1 MIQGADSPLILCT
14 VINKYMK
21 ISEIIDAIDS
31 EIVARGLY
39 IIEVTVSKDNDVE
52 VTIESE
58 EGKVELEDCV
68 AISRFFETKFDRET
82 EDYSLTVTSAG
93 LDQPFKVL
101 KQYIKAIGKKVEV
114 QLKGGKKMVA
124 VLEAADQES
133 ITLKYS
139 QKEAVEGKK
148 KKEKDCFISGKDENS
163 LVLENDLIRYEF
175 TMDGTLKSAFDKE
188 EKREL
193 LSSPGNILSLYHD
206 HPNSYEA
213 WDIDLYY
220 PQELVEVLKA
230 KQVRKITGGKLR
242 SILELTFATEN
253 SVINQKVILESNSK
267 KLDFVTEV
275 DWYEARKMLRTA
287 FPVDI
292 LANEAQYDIQYG
304 YVKRSTA
311 DNTSWDIARFEAC
324 GHKYADLSSD
334 RYGVALLNDCKY
346 GYGIQTGLPVP
357 NCKI

>member
-68 AISRFFETKFDRET
+68 AISRFFETKFDREA

-101 KQYIKAIGKKVEV
+101 KQFVKALGKKVEV

-124 VLEAADQES
+124 VLEAADEES

-148 KKEKDCFISGKDENS
+148 KKEIVEHVD
-163 LVLENDLIRYEF
+163 RF
-175 TMDGTLKSAFDKE
+175 TMD
-188 EKREL
+188 
-193 LSSPGNILSLYHD
+193 
-206 HPNSYEA
+206 
-213 WDIDLYY
+213 
-220 PQELVEVLKA
+220 
-230 KQVRKITGGKLR
+230 QV
-242 SILELTFATEN
+242 N
-253 SVINQKVILESNSK
+253 SVSP
-267 KLDFVTEV
+267 FVE
-275 DWYEARKMLRTA
+275 
-287 FPVDI
+287 F
-292 LANEAQYDIQYG
+292 N
-304 YVKRSTA
+304 
-311 DNTSWDIARFEAC
+311 
-324 GHKYADLSSD
+324 
-334 RYGVALLNDCKY
+334 
-346 GYGIQTGLPVP
+346 
-357 NCKI
+357 

>member
-21 ISEIIDAIDS
+21 ISEIIDAIES

-68 AISRFFETKFDRET
+68 ASSRFFETKFDRET

-101 KQYIKAIGKKVEV
+101 KQYIKSIGKKVEV

-124 VLEAADQES
+124 VLEAADEES

-148 KKEKDCFISGKDENS
+148 KKEIVEHVD
-163 LVLENDLIRYEF
+163 RF
-175 TMDGTLKSAFDKE
+175 TMD
-188 EKREL
+188 
-193 LSSPGNILSLYHD
+193 
-206 HPNSYEA
+206 
-213 WDIDLYY
+213 
-220 PQELVEVLKA
+220 
-230 KQVRKITGGKLR
+230 QV
-242 SILELTFATEN
+242 N
-253 SVINQKVILESNSK
+253 SV
-267 KLDFVTEV
+267 
-275 DWYEARKMLRTA
+275 R
-287 FPVDI
+287 P
-292 LANEAQYDIQYG
+292 
-304 YVKRSTA
+304 
-311 DNTSWDIARFEAC
+311 
-324 GHKYADLSSD
+324 HLSF
-334 RYGVALLNDCKY
+334 
-346 GYGIQTGLPVP
+346 
-357 NCKI
+357 

>member
-21 ISEIIDAIDS
+21 ISEIIDAIES

-39 IIEVTVSKDNDVE
+39 IIEVTVSKDNEVE

-101 KQYIKAIGKKVEV
+101 KQFVKAVGKKVEV

-124 VLEAADQES
+124 VLEAADEES

-148 KKEKDCFISGKDENS
+148 KKEIVEHVD
-163 LVLENDLIRYEF
+163 RF
-175 TMDGTLKSAFDKE
+175 TMD
-188 EKREL
+188 
-193 LSSPGNILSLYHD
+193 
-206 HPNSYEA
+206 
-213 WDIDLYY
+213 
-220 PQELVEVLKA
+220 
-230 KQVRKITGGKLR
+230 QV
-242 SILELTFATEN
+242 N
-253 SVINQKVILESNSK
+253 SVRP
-267 KLDFVTEV
+267 FVE
-275 DWYEARKMLRTA
+275 
-287 FPVDI
+287 F
-292 LANEAQYDIQYG
+292 N
-304 YVKRSTA
+304 
-311 DNTSWDIARFEAC
+311 
-324 GHKYADLSSD
+324 
-334 RYGVALLNDCKY
+334 
-346 GYGIQTGLPVP
+346 
-357 NCKI
+357 